1 MSAIDSASEE
11 LLVGLDERSTSE
23 HPLARLESPS
33 ARSAAVL
40 FAIVVVQLVWL
51 GGFLYAAY
59 RFLSY

>member
-1 MSAIDSASEE
+1 MSVINAASEE
-11 LLVGLDERSTSE
+11 LFVGLDEGSTID
-23 HPLARLESPS
+23 HPLARLESPA

-40 FAIVVVQLVWL
+40 FAIVVVQLIWL

>member
-1 MSAIDSASEE
+1 MSAINAASEDV
-11 LLVGLDERSTSE
+11 LIGLDERSTIE
-23 HPLARLESPS
+23 HPLARLESPA

-40 FAIVVVQLVWL
+40 FTIVVVQLVWL